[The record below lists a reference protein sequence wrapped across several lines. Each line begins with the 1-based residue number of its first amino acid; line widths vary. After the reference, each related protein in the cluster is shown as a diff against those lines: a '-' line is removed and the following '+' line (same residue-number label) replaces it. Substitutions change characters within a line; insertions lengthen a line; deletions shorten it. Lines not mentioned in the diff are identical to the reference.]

1 MRFASID
8 ESAEFI
14 VRAKLSRGVIVNGA
28 TSVATRSISGE
39 EAVFTHFLTLDFPR
53 VQIFTLLLSPFGW
66 ISLKLQKPLTIW
78 FGVSC
83 GYFIE
88 RRHASY
94 VFSWWL
100 ESLGYMLSIAI
111 RLYPQPFSNLQN
123 MGEIEDLLC
132 PSPS

>member
-78 FGVSC
+78 FGGIMWVLYRTKTC
-83 GYFIE
+83 KL
-88 RRHASY
+88 R
-94 VFSWWL
+94 VF
-100 ESLGYMLSIAI
+100 MVVRIP
-111 RLYPQPFSNLQN
+111 RLYAFNSYPPLSAAILKSSKYGGN
-123 MGEIEDLLC
+123 
-132 PSPS
+132 